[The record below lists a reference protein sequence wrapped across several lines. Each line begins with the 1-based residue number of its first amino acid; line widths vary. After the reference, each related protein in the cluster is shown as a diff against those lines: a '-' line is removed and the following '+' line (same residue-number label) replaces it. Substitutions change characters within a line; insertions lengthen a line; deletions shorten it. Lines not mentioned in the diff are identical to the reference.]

1 METFRILYFRE
12 SVLERAEEVEV
23 RDVLEAI
30 DKACDKPAEFTAE
43 VWSENGRV
51 GIVGPA
57 PDAQCGN

>member
-12 SVLERAEEVEV
+12 SVLEHAEEVEV

-30 DKACDKPAEFTAE
+30 DKACGKPTDFTAE
-43 VWSENGRV
+43 VWSEKGRV

-57 PDAQCGN
+57 PDARRGD